1 MKRIL
6 SRAIDFAFIL
16 VLSLLLATP
25 QDIFAQDHV
34 ISSSDIQ
41 RDLAAASASRQR
53 NLAQLEGFLSS
64 PKAQQALNSAHISY
78 RQVKNAVRQLSDEDL
93 ARLSARTEKAQ
104 KDFAAGTLSDR
115 DLIIILI
122 AVVGLILII
131 VAVR

>member
-25 QDIFAQDHV
+25 QDVFPQDHV

-41 RDLAAASASRQR
+41 KDLAAASASRQR

-78 RQVKNAVRQLSDEDL
+78 QQVKNAVRQLNDEDL

-115 DLIIILI
+115 DLIIILVAI
-122 AVVGLILII
+122 AALILII